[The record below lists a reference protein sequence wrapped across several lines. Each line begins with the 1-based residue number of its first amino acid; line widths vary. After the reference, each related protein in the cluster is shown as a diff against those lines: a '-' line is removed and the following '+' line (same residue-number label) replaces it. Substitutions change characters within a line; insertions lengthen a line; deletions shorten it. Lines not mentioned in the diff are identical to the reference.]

1 MTDKTVVVLNVKDQK
16 VKEGLIHII
25 SSLENF
31 RVLHTDESPSCDIL
45 IMEIGDDPKKEFQ
58 LIQELQSSGRVK
70 EIFLTSSSTDPNILI
85 QALRCGTKEFFSQPI
100 NREELLQALS
110 KFRDGKKHAE
120 EAPEEK
126 GKIINIIGSKGG
138 IGTTT
143 VAVNVATS
151 LLELQGVRS
160 VALIDMNLL
169 FGEVPLFLDI
179 EPVFNWGEVAKNISR
194 LDSTYLMSVLSKHP
208 SGIYVL
214 PSPTGLD
221 GVNTTPE
228 VIEKLLDIMKA
239 EFDFIVIDS
248 GQSLDTVSLRI
259 LELSDSVLLNSIL
272 SLPCLI
278 NVKRLLDTF
287 TGLGFPKEERV
298 KIIINRYH
306 KNSVISKEEAEKGLG
321 KKIFW
326 HVPNDFQTTI
336 TAINQGKTLSEVAH
350 KAEITGNLREMA
362 SRLTGRLERKK
373 EKKGFFGLRS
383 NLGQVKVLKLKD
395 LEVS

>member
-16 VKEGLIHII
+16 VKEGLIGII
-25 SSLENF
+25 SSLEDF
-31 RVLHTDESPSCDIL
+31 RILPADESPSCDIL

-58 LIQELQSSGRVK
+58 LIQDLQNSGRVK
-70 EIFLTSSSTDPNILI
+70 EIFLTSSSPDPNILI
-85 QALRCGTKEFFSQPI
+85 RALRCGIKEFFSQPI
-100 NREELLQALS
+100 SREELLQALS
-110 KFRDGKKHAE
+110 KFRDWRKHTE
-120 EAPEEK
+120 EAPKEK

-287 TGLGFPKEERV
+287 NRLGFPKEERV

-326 HVPNDFQTTI
+326 YVPNDFQTTI

-362 SRLTGRLERKK
+362 SKLTGRIGRKK
-373 EKKGFFGLRS
+373 EKKGFLGLRS